1 MKCCVFGLGYI
12 GLPTACL
19 LVKAG
24 YKVTGVDINDNL
36 VQELN
41 HKKVS
46 INEPGLK
53 ESLDEAIETGNFT
66 ATIEPVTSDIYLIAV
81 PTPFK
86 NTHSKIPQPN
96 IENVISCAE
105 SISKVIQ
112 KNQMILIESTCPVGT
127 TKKVAS
133 LIENVTNLSQKDF
146 SIAYCPERVLPG
158 NILSELIDN
167 DRVVGGISETDS
179 SKAKSF
185 YKTFCKGEVHETKAE
200 TAELV
205 KLTENSYRD
214 VNIAFAN
221 ELSIICSSLKINVS
235 ELINLANRHPRVNI
249 LNPGAG
255 VGGHCIAVDP
265 WFIVSQFPDDA
276 KLIKSARLVNNY
288 KTDWIV
294 QKITEKCESIISKRN
309 EPLKVG
315 CMGIS
320 FKPNV
325 NDLRE
330 SPALKI
336 AFALSKLKN
345 IKIYVCDPNIN
356 NHEEFKIYSIEK
368 TLKNCDLFVFLVAHD
383 EFKNIDLDNLNI
395 LDFCNIKTT

>member
-24 YKVTGVDINDNL
+24 YKVTGVDINHNL
-36 VQELN
+36 VEELN
-41 HKKVS
+41 NNKVS

-53 ESLDEAIETGNFT
+53 ESFDEAIDTGNFT
-66 ATIEPVTSDIYLIAV
+66 ATIEPVASDIYLIAV

-86 NTHSKIPQPN
+86 NTDSKIPQPN
-96 IENVISCAE
+96 IENVISSATA
-105 SISKVIQ
+105 ISKVIQ
-112 KNQMILIESTCPVGT
+112 KNQIILIESTCPVGT
-127 TKKVAS
+127 TRKIAS
-133 LIENVTNLSQKDF
+133 LIENITNLSQKDF
-146 SIAYCPERVLPG
+146 SVAYCPERVLPG
-158 NILSELIDN
+158 NILSELINN

-179 SKAKSF
+179 LKAKSF
-185 YKTFCKGEVHETKAE
+185 YKTFCKGEIHETNAE

-221 ELSIICSSLKINVS
+221 ELSIICSSLKIDVS
-235 ELINLANRHPRVNI
+235 ELINLANHHPRVNI

-288 KTDWIV
+288 KTDWII
-294 QKITEKCESIISKRN
+294 QKIKEKCESIISTKN

-336 AFALSKLKN
+336 TFALSKIKN

-356 NHEEFKIYSIEK
+356 HHKEFKIHSIEK
-368 TLKNCDLFVFLVAHD
+368 TIANCDLFVFLVAHK
-383 EFKNIDLDNLNI
+383 EFKNIDLDNLDI
-395 LDFCNIKTT
+395 LDFCNIKTK